1 MPVYLL
7 TPWEINLKTLNDV
20 IASRSPESQK
30 RIKEMAEELIL
41 ETGQKIIDAE
51 QKTIALQYNIELHGQ
66 ERTNKST

>member
-1 MPVYLL
+1 MPVNLL

-30 RIKEMAEELIL
+30 RIKEMAEEVIQ
-41 ETGQKIIDAE
+41 ETRQKIIDAE